1 MLDYDKS
8 NELMLA
14 REAEYMKSIQGIPG
28 LNADVVAVMADLY
41 RSGWRDCWME
51 EAKARLCV
59 VLDTAPAYKDVSE
72 DKPTAHIEGSADDVR

>member
-8 NELMLA
+8 QELMLA
-14 REAEYMKSIQGIPG
+14 QEAAYMKSILEIPG
-28 LNADVVAVMADLY
+28 LNADVVAVMSNLY

-59 VLDTAPAYKDVSE
+59 VLDTAYKEVSE
-72 DKPTAHIEGSADDVR
+72 DVPTAHIEEGTDDVR

>member
-8 NELMLA
+8 QELMLA
-14 REAEYMKSIQGIPG
+14 QEADYMKSILEIPG
-28 LNADVVAVMADLY
+28 LNADVLAVMSNLY

-59 VLDTAPAYKDVSE
+59 VLDTAPAYK
-72 DKPTAHIEGSADDVR
+72 EGSADDVR

>member
-14 REAEYMKSIQGIPG
+14 REAKYMESIQGIPG
-28 LNADVVAVMADLY
+28 LSDGVVAVMSDLY

-59 VLDTAPAYKDVSE
+59 VLDTAPA
-72 DKPTAHIEGSADDVR
+72 HIEESTDDVR

>member
-8 NELMLA
+8 QELMLA
-14 REAEYMKSIQGIPG
+14 QEAEYIKSILEIPG
-28 LNADVVAVMADLY
+28 LNADVVAVMSNLY

-59 VLDTAPAYKDVSE
+59 VLDTAPAYK
-72 DKPTAHIEGSADDVR
+72 EGSADDVR

>member
-8 NELMLA
+8 QELMLA
-14 REAEYMKSIQGIPG
+14 QEADYMKSILEIPG
-28 LNADVVAVMADLY
+28 LNADVVAVMSNLY

-59 VLDTAPAYKDVSE
+59 VIDTAYKEVSE
-72 DKPTAHIEGSADDVR
+72 DVPTAHIEEGTDDVR